1 MKICKSC
8 IKDPELKSMIECETQ
23 GKCSFC
29 NKNALV
35 YDTDIDHNDNL
46 INSLEEF
53 FDIYTIDKLL
63 PFGFPSKKK
72 RRLQEE
78 IFTKWKLFNV
88 DTQEKVYEIIT
99 SICSEKYKE
108 NKDLF
113 DNMVGIPEL
122 IDDDFLKENSIIKKN
137 SWEEFCSILKNDIRF
152 HTDYINLNI
161 LNYILNNVVKVY
173 SKGSH
178 FFRARISPNGE
189 KYNCDEMGP
198 PPCLIATDG
207 RANPAGISYLY
218 LSDKPDTTAYEVR
231 ASINDYMTIGKF
243 SSEEE
248 LKLIDLSSID
258 KISPFCGIDQTI
270 YAVNLETLKKIS
282 TNISKPL
289 NSTDSKLDY
298 LPTQYIV
305 DFIKSKG
312 YDGIE
317 YNSTLNPEGSKNFAI
332 FDASKLT
339 CSKTT
344 LYKIGL
350 KYSFEEISDDEY

>member
-8 IKDPELKSMIECETQ
+8 INDPELKSMIEFKTQ
-23 GKCSFC
+23 GDCSFC
-29 NKNALV
+29 NKTDIPV

-63 PFGFPSKKK
+63 PSEFPSKKK

-88 DTQEKVYEIIT
+88 DTQEQVYEIIT
-99 SICSEKYKE
+99 TICSDKYKE

-113 DNMVGIPEL
+113 DNLVGILEL
-122 IDDDFLKENSIIKKN
+122 INDDFLKENSIIKKI
-137 SWEEFCSILKNDIRF
+137 SWEKFCSTLKNNIRF

-161 LNYILNNVVKVY
+161 LNYILNSVVKTH
-173 SKGSH
+173 SAGTK
-178 FFRARISPNGE
+178 FFRARLSCNGQ
-189 KYNCDEMGP
+189 KYNCNEMGP
-198 PPCLIATDG
+198 PPCLKATDG

-218 LSDKPDTTAYEVR
+218 LSDNEDTTSYEIR
-231 ASINDYMTIGKF
+231 ASINDYITIGEF
-243 SSEEE
+243 YSNEE
-248 LKLIDLSSID
+248 LKIIDLSSLD
-258 KISPFCGIDQTI
+258 KISPFCGINQTT
-270 YAVNLETLKKIS
+270 YAINLETLKKIS
-282 TNISKPL
+282 IDISKPL
-289 NSTDSKLDY
+289 SSTDSKLDY

-317 YNSTLNPEGSKNFAI
+317 YNSTLNPKHSKNFAI
-332 FDASKLT
+332 FNYSKLT
-339 CSKTT
+339 CTKTT
-344 LYKIGL
+344 LYKIKL
-350 KYSFEEISDDEY
+350 KYDLEKLTDN